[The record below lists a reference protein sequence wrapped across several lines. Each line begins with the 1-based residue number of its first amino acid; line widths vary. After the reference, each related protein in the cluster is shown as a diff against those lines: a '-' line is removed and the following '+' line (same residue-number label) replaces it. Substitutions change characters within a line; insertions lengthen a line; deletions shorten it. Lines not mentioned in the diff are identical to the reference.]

1 MFFNYFNRKDINQGV
16 EDWKNTKDAVLLDV
30 RTKEEYNDYHIE
42 GSTNIPLDNLDTVNQ
57 KIPNKNTAIFVH
69 CLSGARS
76 ADATRYLV
84 SQGYNNVKDIGG
96 INAYTGEI
104 VSCNIS
110 YHF

>member
-1 MFFNYFNRKDINQGV
+1 MFFNLSSRKNINQGIK
-16 EDWKNTKDAVLLDV
+16 EWKNTADGILLDV

-42 GSTNIPLDNLDTVNQ
+42 GSINIPLDSLDAVNQ
-57 KIPNKNTAIFVH
+57 KITNKNATIFVH

-76 ADATRYLV
+76 ADATNYLV